1 MAGRERPALSRLP
14 PLSADGRLARL
25 RERLDG
31 AGVEAVVITEAANV
45 RWLTGFTGSNAAV
58 VVSETEALLVTDGR
72 YVEQA
77 PAQTEAAGCASG
89 IEVVVSRSAP
99 AVAAARLGDIVRW
112 GLEDAIAWRR
122 QRAWAEA
129 VEAETVPLDGLVEEL
144 RAVKDEA
151 ELARIEAAAGI
162 ADEALAAV
170 RGLLRP
176 GATESEVQRAIDD
189 EIRAAGA
196 SGPAYETIVASG
208 PNSALPHAAPTDR
221 AMAERDLVIIDAGAA
236 VDGYR
241 SDMTRTFVL
250 GEPHEHAA
258 AMIAAV
264 ARSHRAGV
272 DAVRAGVEAGE
283 IDRACRSVLEEAGMG
298 EAFVHGTGHGVGLD
312 VHERPRVFSGSAE
325 VLRPGHVLTVEPGV
339 YFAGVG
345 GARLEDLIA
354 VTDDGCRT
362 LTRSPREPIIGLGA

>member
-1 MAGRERPALSRLP
+1 MTRPALSRLP

-31 AGVEAVVITEAANV
+31 AGVEAAVITEAANV
-45 RWLTGFTGSNAAV
+45 RWLTGFTGSNGTV
-58 VVSETEALLVTDGR
+58 VVSEAEALLVTDGR

-77 PAQTEAAGCASG
+77 PAQSEAAGCASD

-99 AVAAARLGDIVRW
+99 AVAAERLGDIVRL

-189 EIRAAGA
+189 EIRTAGA

-221 AMAERDLVIIDAGAA
+221 AMAERDLVVIDAGAA

-250 GEPHEHAA
+250 GEPDEQAA

-264 ARSHRAGV
+264 ARSHGAGV

-298 EAFVHGTGHGVGLD
+298 AAFVHGTGHGVGLD

-345 GARLEDLIA
+345 GARLEDLVA